1 MGDKQE
7 LLNIL
12 KSIFINNN
20 DKTNSNTNSGIV
32 DNLIQYLQKMKEENT
47 NRQNSNE
54 NLMDIFKNI
63 DLKEI
68 IKFLPTDKFKG
79 IESLGLNFGGLKTN
93 LIDRVLGYLQG
104 LKA

>member
-12 KSIFINNN
+12 KSFFINNN
-20 DKTNSNTNSGIV
+20 ERANSSANSGII
-32 DNLIQYLQKMKEENT
+32 DNLIQYLQNMKEKNT
-47 NRQNSNE
+47 SRESSNE
-54 NLMDIFKNI
+54 NLMDVFKNI

-68 IKFLPTDKFKG
+68 IKLLPADKFKG
-79 IESLGLNFGGLKTN
+79 IGSLGSNFGGLKTN
-93 LIDRVLGYLQG
+93 LIDRVLSYLQG